1 LLKHRL
7 FAPASLPK
15 GSFAPL
21 VVALHGCTQTASDF
35 AAGTQFDRVAERA
48 GAYVLYP
55 EQSAL
60 ANPQRCWNWFLP
72 ENQFRESGEPAAILL
87 QVEEMCARYRI
98 DRDRIFV
105 AGLSAGGAIAAIL
118 AEQAPDV
125 FAAVGIMAGVALH
138 ASHDVESAY
147 DAMHHGVT
155 ERDIV
160 PIVARRRRRIPGYK
174 RLRATIWSGDQDKL
188 VAPENSSVLAH
199 QFLRLLDLEDR
210 PPAIEARD
218 GTEIARWSD
227 PSGRVRV
234 EAWRI
239 AGMGHAWSGGSFS
252 GSHTYPAG
260 PAASDAMMDFFLDQP
275 LELAPLNQV
284 RGSGAAC

>member
-1 LLKHRL
+1 MLKHRL
-7 FAPASLPK
+7 FAPASLDK
-15 GSFAPL
+15 GALAPL

-35 AAGTQFDRVAERA
+35 AAGTQFDRVAEHA

-60 ANPQRCWNWFLP
+60 ANPNRCWNWFLP

-98 DRDRIFV
+98 DRERIFV
-105 AGLSAGGAIAAIL
+105 AGLSAGGAMAAIL

-147 DAMHHGVT
+147 QAMHQGVT

-160 PIVARRRRRIPGYK
+160 PIVARQWRRIPGYK

-188 VAPENSSVLAH
+188 VAPENSSLLAH

-218 GTEIARWSD
+218 GVAIERWSD
-227 PSGRVRV
+227 ARGRVRV

-239 AGMGHAWSGGSFS
+239 AEMGHAWSGGSFS

-260 PAASDAMMDFFLDQP
+260 PSASEAMMEFFLREHT
-275 LELAPLNQV
+275 ELARV
-284 RGSGAAC
+284 ERIRSGSTAS

>member
-1 LLKHRL
+1 MLKHRL
-7 FAPASLPK
+7 FAPVSLPA

-48 GAYVLYP
+48 GAFVLYP
-55 EQSAL
+55 EQSVL

-87 QVEEMCARYRI
+87 QVEETCARYRI
-98 DRDRIFV
+98 DRERIFV
-105 AGLSAGGAIAAIL
+105 TGLSAGGAMAAIL

-138 ASHDVESAY
+138 ASHDVESAHT
-147 DAMHHGVT
+147 AMHRAVT

-160 PIVARRRRRIPGYK
+160 PIVARRGRRIPGYK
-174 RLRATIWSGDQDKL
+174 RLRATIWSGAQDKL

-199 QFLRLLDLEDR
+199 QFLRLLDLDGR
-210 PPAIEARD
+210 RPAIQERD
-218 GTEIARWSD
+218 GVQIARWSD
-227 PSGRVRV
+227 AAGRVRV

-239 AGMGHAWSGGSFS
+239 ADMGHAWSGGSFS
-252 GSHTYPAG
+252 GSHTYPPG
-260 PAASDAMMDFFLDQP
+260 PAASDAMMGFFLEEP
-275 LELAPLNQV
+275 EFAPAN
-284 RGSGAAC
+284 RGHGSGAAS